1 MDKHLPVLLFSL
13 CAVSARFSPSWS
25 KYEETYAGFARDEIL
40 RNYDNN
46 HIEVVQSMIHM
57 GLHDFGSNNGHKA
70 WMFAGMAVRMG
81 AALNLN
87 LENGKAKGAQ
97 TAIAREVARRTYWSY
112 YLMDRLNSYG
122 VARPF
127 LTQDHDCHVQLP
139 CNQPSFNEGKS
150 VITEHLLGP
159 NPFCPTSGTTY
170 MGAMAFLVRAVGIW
184 GNILK
189 QIHMSAFELNRDK
202 DAEFRQLIESLET
215 WRKTLPTG
223 LQYSNENL
231 AGQIEVGTAGAF
243 VMMHVMWH
251 TAMAY
256 VHRYVRSMGDV
267 ADQAGEV
274 GPDDQ
279 VIQSIR
285 KTFVHADAVLLIMSH
300 VHERKLEAQ
309 AKDRSLVVNAP
320 FLGQAISDAC
330 EISMIRA
337 RELKGEHGGAGAQ
350 KQRVFTGLDWL
361 KELRRYWKPM
371 EGIYTKLR
379 KSCKALERNLS
390 QPPSN
395 LLRNDMIPSPDSGTG
410 GQEPNSGSPFPL
422 FHFQFDAG
430 IHDLQPHSDISQPLQ
445 PMASLQALPFTS
457 FTVPERYY
465 EAAFADH
472 SMSLYTIAQQEGAFP
487 NLYLP
492 HSDVDMGA
500 SMDPMPTTL
509 APSGDY
515 DMGLT
520 GHGIL
525 GSPSMQ
531 LVGLQE
537 GYEHMDVQPGIALE
551 DHDRNH
557 EPSNSEPDD
566 DEDTDNEEDG
576 KAGDAGSPASS
587 KKKNAQL
594 PSISTMYFHPTAV
607 QCGKLSDASG
617 YEGSEGSEGSGP
629 GSRRPSEMAPV
640 KPETN
645 RMDLLN
651 LLVTSEDVTQVVSR
665 AVATQQSGADLGTGR
680 AGIIVP
686 DDGRLTGEINV
697 DNSNKDR
704 G

>member
-1 MDKHLPVLLFSL
+1 MDKHSPVLLFSL
-13 CAVSARFSPSWS
+13 CAVSARFSPSLS
-25 KYEETYAGFARDEIL
+25 KNEEGYAVLARGEIL
-40 RNYDNN
+40 KNYDKNC
-46 HIEVVQSMIHM
+46 IQVVQSMIHM
-57 GLHDFGSNNGHKA
+57 GLHDFGSNNGDKA

-87 LENGKAKGAQ
+87 LENGRAKGTQ

-159 NPFCPTSGTTY
+159 NPFSPTSGTAY

-189 QIHMSAFELNRDK
+189 QIHMSAFEHNRGK
-202 DAEFRQLIESLET
+202 GTEFRQLIERLET

-267 ADQAGEV
+267 VDQPGEV
-274 GPDDQ
+274 GPDEQ

-300 VHERKLEAQ
+300 VHKRKLEAQ
-309 AKDRSLVVNAP
+309 AGDRSLVVNAP

-337 RELKGEHGGAGAQ
+337 RELKGENGGAGAQ
-350 KQRVFTGLDWL
+350 KQRVFTGLGWL

-371 EGIYTKLR
+371 EGIYKKLR
-379 KSCKALERNLS
+379 KSCRVLEGSQS

-395 LLRNDMIPSPDSGTG
+395 RLRNDMIPSPDSGTG
-410 GQEPNSGSPFPL
+410 SQELNSISAFPM
-422 FHFQFDAG
+422 FHFPIDTG
-430 IHDLQPHSDISQPLQ
+430 MYDLQPNSDAINQPLQ
-445 PMASLQALPFTS
+445 SMSNQQALTFAGFPC
-457 FTVPERYY
+457 TVPERYY
-465 EAAFADH
+465 EAAFADP
-472 SMSLYTIAQQEGAFP
+472 SVSLYTIAQEEGGFP

-492 HSDVDMGA
+492 HTEVDMRA
-500 SMDPMPTTL
+500 SMDPIPTTL

-515 DMGLT
+515 DVGMA
-520 GHGIL
+520 GHDML
-525 GSPSMQ
+525 GSSSMP
-531 LVGLQE
+531 LVDLQG
-537 GYEHMDVQPGIALE
+537 GYEHVGVQPDMVVENRDRSHELGNGELE
-551 DHDRNH
+551 
-557 EPSNSEPDD
+557 DD

-576 KAGDAGSPASS
+576 KAGEAGSPASS
-587 KKKNAQL
+587 KRKNAQI

-607 QCGKLSDASG
+607 QCGNLSDASG
-617 YEGSEGSEGSGP
+617 SESPGP
-629 GSRRPSEMAPV
+629 ESRRPSEVAPV

-645 RMDLLN
+645 RMDLLH
-651 LLVTSEDVTQVVSR
+651 LLATSEDVTQEVSR
-665 AVATQQSGADLGTGR
+665 AVATQKRGADLGTGK

-686 DDGRLTGEINV
+686 DDGTLVGEINV
-697 DNSNKDR
+697 DNSNEDR

>member
-13 CAVSARFSPSWS
+13 CAVSARFSPTLS
-25 KYEETYAGFARDEIL
+25 KSGETYAVLAREEIL
-40 RNYDNN
+40 KNYDNN
-46 HIEVVQSMIHM
+46 HVEVVQSMVHM

-97 TAIAREVARRTYWSY
+97 TAVAREVSRRTYWSY

-127 LTQDHDCHVQLP
+127 LTQDHDCHIQLP

-159 NPFCPTSGTTY
+159 NPYCRTSGTAY

-189 QIHMSAFELNRDK
+189 QIHMSAFEVNRDK
-202 DAEFRQLIESLET
+202 DTEFRQLIESLET

-256 VHRYVRSMGDV
+256 VHRYVRSMGNP
-267 ADQAGEV
+267 ADLAGEV
-274 GPDDQ
+274 GPNNK

-300 VHERKLEAQ
+300 VHERKTEALD
-309 AKDRSLVVNAP
+309 KGRNLVVNAP

-337 RELKGEHGGAGAQ
+337 RELKGEHAGAGAQ
-350 KQRVFTGLDWL
+350 KQRVFTGLVWL
-361 KELRRYWKPM
+361 KELRKYWKPM
-371 EGIYTKLR
+371 EGIYKKLW
-379 KSCKALERNLS
+379 KSCRALERNMS
-390 QPPSN
+390 QPPSGR
-395 LLRNDMIPSPDSGTG
+395 LRNDMIPSPDSGTG
-410 GQEPNSGSPFPL
+410 SQELNSISSYPM
-422 FHFQFDAG
+422 FQFPIDAEMY
-430 IHDLQPHSDISQPLQ
+430 DLQPHSDAINQPLQ
-445 PMASLQALPFTS
+445 PMTGQQALSFTG
-457 FTVPERYY
+457 FAYTVPERFY

-472 SMSLYTIAQQEGAFP
+472 STILYDIAQEEGGFP

-492 HSDVDMGA
+492 HTDVDVGS

-509 APSGDY
+509 GPSGGY
-515 DMGLT
+515 DVGMT
-520 GHGIL
+520 GHGML
-525 GSPSMQ
+525 GSSSMP
-531 LVGLQE
+531 LVDLQG
-537 GYEHMDVQPGIALE
+537 GYEHMDVQPDIAVE
-551 DHDRNH
+551 DRNRNH
-557 EPSNSEPDD
+557 QLDNSENEDD
-566 DEDTDNEEDG
+566 DEDSDNEGDG
-576 KAGDAGSPASS
+576 KADETGSPGSS
-587 KKKNAQL
+587 RRKNAQL
-594 PSISTMYFHPTAV
+594 PSISTMYFHPIAV
-607 QCGKLSDASG
+607 QRGKLSDASG
-617 YEGSEGSEGSGP
+617 SESSGP
-629 GSRRPSEMAPV
+629 ESRRPSEAAQV

-645 RMDLLN
+645 RMDLLH
-651 LLVTSEDVTQVVSR
+651 LLVTSDDVTQVVSR
-665 AVATQQSGADLGTGR
+665 AVATQPSGTDLGTGR
-680 AGIIVP
+680 AGTMVP
-686 DDGRLTGEINV
+686 DDGTLTGEINV
-697 DNSNKDR
+697 DNSNENR